1 MPVEIEA
8 KFLNVVPD
16 DVRARLS
23 CAGFV
28 CAQPRYLMRRV
39 VFDIPGQDYHS
50 WARVRDENGT
60 ITVSYKRTHDGA
72 RIDGTEE
79 VQIVSDDFDNACLL
93 LQSLGM
99 IRKSYQETWREVWL
113 RGAVEVTIDEWPAL
127 APFVELEAPEEKALR
142 DAAAELGFD
151 WQNAV
156 FGAVGSV
163 YEMTG
168 ISAAAINQFPRV
180 TFQNVDQLL
189 ALKKTA

>member
-1 MPVEIEA
+1 MPVELEA
-8 KFLNVVPD
+8 KFLDVDPVA
-16 DVRARLS
+16 VRASLEKAKFN
-23 CAGFV
+23 CV
-28 CAQPRYLMRRV
+28 QPRYLMRRV

-50 WARVRDENGT
+50 WARVRDENGV
-60 ITVSYKRTHDGA
+60 ITVSYKRTHDSA
-72 RIDGTEE
+72 RLDGTEE
-79 VQIVSDDFDNACLL
+79 VQIVADDFDGACLL

-113 RGAVEVTIDEWPAL
+113 RDKSEVTIDEWPAL
-127 APFVELEAPEEKALR
+127 APFVEIEAPDEARLR
-142 DAAAELGFD
+142 AAATELNFD
-151 WQNAV
+151 WKNAV

-163 YEMTG
+163 YEMMG